1 MYLWTQSLR
10 LLVMICATLLN
21 TQTLDKTAFDWLML
35 LAPVAELIKNWLT
48 LWFKSSIVAE
58 IWSSVRNELLLV
70 SVKLFLISLYVLLF
84 LRDV

>member
-70 SVKLFLISLYVLLF
+70 SVKTYRSCF
-84 LRDV
+84 